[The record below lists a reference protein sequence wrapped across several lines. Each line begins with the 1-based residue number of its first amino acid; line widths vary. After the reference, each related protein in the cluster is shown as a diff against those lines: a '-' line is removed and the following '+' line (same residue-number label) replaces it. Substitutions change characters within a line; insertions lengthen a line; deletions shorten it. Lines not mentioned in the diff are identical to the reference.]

1 MLIIILQNEKM
12 PNVRCSQFLKP
23 EAQRRRSVS
32 WSFGQ
37 ADHDHGDSICTGIR
51 LPGAAGTPLQ
61 IKHWVLL
68 IPKAFC
74 EVRESAVIWFI
85 HLFIFKDL

>member
-1 MLIIILQNEKM
+1 MVIIILQNEKM

-37 ADHDHGDSICTGIR
+37 ADHDHGDSICTETSLVAQTVKR
-51 LPGAAGTPLQ
+51 LSTM
-61 IKHWVLL
+61 
-68 IPKAFC
+68 
-74 EVRESAVIWFI
+74 
-85 HLFIFKDL
+85 